1 MNVCLRSP
9 AQTETEDS
17 ERVTRLSPSK
27 NPPSHLGRR
36 ESEKI
41 YPFGPTCIKRDFGSA
56 VLSVSVLKKTE
67 QISKGLVERQVYVR
81 MSWRCSCKERI
92 KAMDGGGESHRCL
105 PLGMFVPNSSGTR
118 EQR

>member
-1 MNVCLRSP
+1 MCVYALLRKPKLKTVKESRDFLLP
-9 AQTETEDS
+9 
-17 ERVTRLSPSK
+17 K

-67 QISKGLVERQVYVR
+67 QISKGLVERQV
-81 MSWRCSCKERI
+81 I
-92 KAMDGGGESHRCL
+92 KGMDGVGESHRCL
-105 PLGMFVPNSSGTR
+105 PLGMFVQNSSGTR